1 MKRNQW
7 MLTGASLLLAG
18 ALAGCS
24 SSANTNAEAEG
35 GDTAAEQTKLVYWS
49 IDRHDS
55 DFIEQK
61 ISEYEGLNPDVDI
74 EFKVMADNYAQS
86 VDIAFSS
93 KQAPDILRVDTGN
106 VPTWVKKGYLESF
119 DEYIT
124 PEMKSRFE
132 SILINE
138 KIQLTAK
145 STPCRIS
152 ASSGA

>member
-7 MLTGASLLLAG
+7 MLAGASLLLAG
-18 ALAGCS
+18 SLAACS
-24 SSANTNAEAEG
+24 SSTASNNTKAEG
-35 GDTAAEQTKLVYWS
+35 GDTSAEQTKLVYWS

-61 ISEYEGLNPDVDI
+61 ISEYEGLNPNVDI

-106 VPTWVKKGYLESF
+106 VPAWVKKAIWNRSTA
-119 DEYIT
+119 I
-124 PEMKSRFE
+124 SRR
-132 SILINE
+132 
-138 KIQLTAK
+138 K
-145 STPCRIS
+145 
-152 ASSGA
+152 